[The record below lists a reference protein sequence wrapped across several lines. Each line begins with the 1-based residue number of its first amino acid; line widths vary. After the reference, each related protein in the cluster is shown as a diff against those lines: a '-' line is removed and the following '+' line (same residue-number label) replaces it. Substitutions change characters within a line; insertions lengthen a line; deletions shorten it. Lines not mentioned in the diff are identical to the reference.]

1 MRRRWCRMARLLTA
15 AILFAGLLIFSAC
28 EGTETRDQVD
38 DTVEELA
45 GKKQLDRMNEMKKDL
60 EHIQNQQS
68 RRLDQLE
75 EDR

>member
-1 MRRRWCRMARLLTA
+1 MRRWCRMARLLTA
-15 AILFAGLLIFSAC
+15 AIVLACLLFFSAC

-45 GKKQLDRMNEMKKDL
+45 GKKQVDRMNEMKEDL
-60 EHIQNQQS
+60 EHIHNQQS

-75 EDR
+75 EDQ